1 MAFAMGGY
9 KSLVQNN
16 EESVSSKV
24 EFDKNDFD
32 QKWSPKNEGVS

>member
-9 KSLVQNN
+9 KSLAQNN

-32 QKWSPKNEGVS
+32 QKCHKKNEGV